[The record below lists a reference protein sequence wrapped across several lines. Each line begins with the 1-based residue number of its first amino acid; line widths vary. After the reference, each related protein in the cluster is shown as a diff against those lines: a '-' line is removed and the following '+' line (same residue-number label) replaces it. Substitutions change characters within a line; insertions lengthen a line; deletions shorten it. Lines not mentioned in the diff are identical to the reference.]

1 MSRPRPVRPPRARE
15 SSRTADPVAPPPPGA
30 GNTAG
35 AMALTAVINTVTLP
49 VRLMAL
55 PQAVDLW
62 LEYRRRQQPQEP
74 AGDSGT
80 AGQDPEPPPIR
91 AS

>member
-1 MSRPRPVRPPRARE
+1 
-15 SSRTADPVAPPPPGA
+15 
-30 GNTAG
+30 
-35 AMALTAVINTVTLP
+35 MALTAVINTVTLP

-55 PQAVDLW
+55 PQVVDLW
-62 LEYRRRQQPQEP
+62 VEYRRRQQPPDQ
-74 AGDSGT
+74 AGDSSA